1 MSTLP
6 LKGNDRSPMDPRY
19 TVDEMEKKNQNEW
32 NKMLS
37 QARLAM
43 ELDGKTA
50 LGLALGKALRYF
62 WDQHLAERHAR
73 NDLKEKRNAEIESG
87 NISDPEAFRAANG
100 NPSLLTLD
108 IPTESASTPE
118 ASTPVTGETWER
130 YSVMNGVPGTKNY
143 KEAAREQVMPLP
155 QLNTGALTTEELMNA
170 LADPNAGRR
179 PYYFGGGF

>member
-6 LKGNDRSPMDPRY
+6 LKGSDRSPLDPRY
-19 TVDEMEKKNQNEW
+19 TVDEMGKKNQNEW

-43 ELDGKTA
+43 EMDGQTA

-73 NDLKEKRNAEIESG
+73 NDLKEKRNAEIENG

-108 IPTESASTPE
+108 IPASAGDNVSP
-118 ASTPVTGETWER
+118 PVTGETWER

-155 QLNTGALTTEELMNA
+155 QFNTGALTTEELMNA
-170 LADPNAGRR
+170 LADPSAGRKPR
-179 PYYFGGGF
+179 YFGGGF